1 MESFQRKHNR
11 RVTNTRV
18 PGKTRPSEL
27 FYENVIVLHK
37 IIITVM
43 TAVIIHLFIWQL
55 EGKSKRGE
63 RWDCRKRERVR
74 TRKKQERERATE
86 WERNR

>member
-1 MESFQRKHNR
+1 M
-11 RVTNTRV
+11 
-18 PGKTRPSEL
+18 

-55 EGKSKRGE
+55 EGKSKRE
-63 RWDCRKRERVR
+63 KRWDCR
-74 TRKKQERERATE
+74 ERE
-86 WERNR
+86 